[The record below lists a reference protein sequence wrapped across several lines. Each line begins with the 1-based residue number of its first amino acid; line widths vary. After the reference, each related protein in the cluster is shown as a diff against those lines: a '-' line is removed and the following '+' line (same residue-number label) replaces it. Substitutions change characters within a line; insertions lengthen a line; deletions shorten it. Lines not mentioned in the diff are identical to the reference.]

1 MLQRAGTGLNGTW
14 DKISV
19 NAMIMYCVMDLASA
33 HIGAAVTENKQQG
46 SQVQCGVCLLQ
57 HTCAPFKR
65 QHKHIVSRLARIV
78 TASCDLV
85 LQALA
90 ELYHIQAPLFDSPP
104 HPVTDEGQT
113 QCRLQNAAQLPSP
126 QAPRISQATLDTPAA
141 ANLAE
146 SFISSQQLGSK
157 DTSDADD
164 TSLLLKDSL
173 AATDGGGHAGGG
185 HAADAPGMTPGL
197 LHASY
202 SRIGDSIRALDPSQ
216 PRPLCSQ
223 EWKIQHVSFLYVTTQ
238 MHS

>member
-1 MLQRAGTGLNGTW
+1 M
-14 DKISV
+14 
-19 NAMIMYCVMDLASA
+19 
-33 HIGAAVTENKQQG
+33 
-46 SQVQCGVCLLQ
+46 
-57 HTCAPFKR
+57 
-65 QHKHIVSRLARIV
+65 
-78 TASCDLV
+78 DLV

-104 HPVTDEGQT
+104 HPATDEGQT

-146 SFISSQQLGSK
+146 SFISRQQLGSK

-173 AATDGGGHAGGG
+173 AATDGGGHA
-185 HAADAPGMTPGL
+185 ADAPGMTPGL
-197 LHASY
+197 LHASC
-202 SRIGDSIRALDPSQ
+202 SQIGDSIHALHPSQ